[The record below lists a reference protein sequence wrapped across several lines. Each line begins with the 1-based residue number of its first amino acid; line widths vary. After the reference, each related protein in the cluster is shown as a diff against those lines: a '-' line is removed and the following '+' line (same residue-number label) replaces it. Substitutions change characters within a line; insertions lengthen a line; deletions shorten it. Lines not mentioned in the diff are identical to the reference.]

1 MVSTNDNTD
10 FDLVFSEME
19 EGDAPETSRLVTRAA
34 LLVIALVVI
43 AGALVYW
50 VLGNREKQIVGDLQQ
65 RTEILSSTRA
75 EVLKTWLDSLGN
87 SGQRLSRSDLF
98 RLFAAEVG
106 LAGGLPGQKSPL
118 GAQIPYMIEAVSEFA
133 RQEGLIGA
141 YLVDRRGRAIL
152 ASGGAPALTRPQ
164 RDAAVAVYASKRRR
178 VTPARETR
186 HGLTVDVILPVA
198 PPQEKNPAT
207 PDTVNGVFVF
217 TTSVQSALGDILK
230 PAPLMGASDRTRL
243 IQVAGQARFEID
255 PRAQPKLVPH
265 NWAEVVSIGKRLPFG
280 LRSSAAG
287 SAPVFSSG
295 AWVSGMPWLV
305 VHEVDAGLAL
315 SSLRQF
321 GWGVIGFA
329 VAVTLLLVA
338 AFTAF
343 WWHQASE
350 HNQALAGQYKD
361 LGRRIN
367 AQRRFL
373 DSVMRALT
381 EMVGLKGTG
390 GAYAYVN
397 PSFAEA
403 VGRSQD
409 AVIGLDDSEIFG
421 RGTAEALKKTDEQAR
436 DASMPIMTER
446 VIHLPAG
453 PRSLQITKVPYREE
467 AGDTT
472 GILSVARDV
481 TELREAE
488 AKRQAA
494 FQQMTRALVR
504 TIETVDPFLAGHTR
518 NVHEV
523 GLALAQSMGLGAEEV
538 ATIDITAMLAQIGKV
553 SIPREIV
560 AKFDRLT
567 AAEFDIMKSHVDNAL
582 GILRGVDFG
591 LPVVETL
598 AQIYERLDG
607 SGYPKGLSG
616 DQLSL
621 PALVLGVADVFCA
634 RLERR
639 SYRDPIAPQEAI
651 AVLADNAEK
660 YDSRVVEALAE
671 FIGSVAGEKFV
682 AQIQGG

>member
-1 MVSTNDNTD
+1 MTSTNDNTD
-10 FDLVFSEME
+10 FDLVFSETE
-19 EGDAPETSRLVTRAA
+19 EGDAPDTRRLITRAA

-50 VLGNREKQIVGDLQQ
+50 ALGNRERQLFGDLQQ
-65 RTEILSSTRA
+65 RAEIHSSTRA
-75 EVLKTWLDSLGN
+75 EILKTWLGSLGI

-106 LAGGLPGQKSPL
+106 LAGGLPSQNSPL
-118 GAQIPYMIEAVSEFA
+118 SVQVPYMIQAVTEYA

-152 ASGGAPALTRPQ
+152 ASSGAPALTKAQ
-164 RDAAVAVYASKRRR
+164 RDAAVAAHASKSRR
-178 VTPARETR
+178 VTPARETGR
-186 HGLTVDVILPVA
+186 GLTVDVILPVA

-207 PDTVNGVFVF
+207 PATVAGVFVF
-217 TTSVQSALGDILK
+217 TTSIQAALGDILM
-230 PAPLMGASDRTRL
+230 PSPLLGASDRTRL
-243 IQVAGQARFEID
+243 IQVAGKARLELD
-255 PRAQPKLVPH
+255 PRAQPSLAPRQWGEVPRAGE
-265 NWAEVVSIGKRLPFG
+265 NLAFG
-280 LRSSAAG
+280 LRPSAAG
-287 SAPVFSSG
+287 DAPVFSSG

-315 SSLRQF
+315 SSLGEYR
-321 GWGVIGFA
+321 WGVIGFA

-343 WWHQASE
+343 WWHQASD
-350 HNQALAGQYKD
+350 HSRALAGQYKD
-361 LGRRIN
+361 LGGRIN

-373 DSVMRALT
+373 ENVMRTLT

-390 GAYAYVN
+390 GSYVYVN

-409 AVIGLDDSEIFG
+409 AVTGLDDSEIFG
-421 RGTAEALKKTDEQAR
+421 RGTAQVLEKTDAQAR
-436 DASMPIMTER
+436 DAGKPVMIER
-446 VIHLPAG
+446 VIHLPTG
-453 PRSLQITKVPYREE
+453 PRHLQFTKVPYREE
-467 AGDTT
+467 AGKPT

-494 FQQMTRALVR
+494 FQQMTGALVR
-504 TIETVDPFLAGHTR
+504 TIENVDPFLAGHTR

-523 GLALAQSMGLGAEEV
+523 GLAIAERLGLQAEEV
-538 ATIDITAMLAQIGKV
+538 ATIDIAAMLAQIGKV

-560 AKFDRLT
+560 AKSERLT
-567 AAEFDIMKSHVDNAL
+567 AGEFDIMKTHVDNAMAV
-582 GILRGVDFG
+582 LRGVDFG

-598 AQIYERLDG
+598 AQVYERLDG
-607 SGYPKGLSG
+607 SGYPKGLAG

-621 PALVLGVADVFCA
+621 PARILGVADVFCA

-639 SYRDPIAPQEAI
+639 SYRDPISPQEAI
-651 AVLADNAEK
+651 SVLADNAGK
-660 YDSRVVEALAE
+660 YDSRVVDALKE
-671 FIGSVAGEKFV
+671 FIGSVAGEKLL
-682 AQIQGG
+682 AKIQGG

>member
-1 MVSTNDNTD
+1 MMSKNDNTD
-10 FDLVFSEME
+10 FDLVFSKIE
-19 EGDAPETSRLVTRAA
+19 ESDAPDASRLITRAT
-34 LLVIALVVI
+34 LLVIALVVV
-43 AGALVYW
+43 AGALVTW
-50 VLGNREKQIVGDLQQ
+50 VLGNRESQIFGDLQQ

-87 SGQRLSRSDLF
+87 SGQRLSRSDVF

-106 LAGGLPGQKSPL
+106 LAGGLPTQNSPL
-118 GAQIPYMIEAVSEFA
+118 GAQMPYMIEAISEYA

-152 ASGGAPALTRPQ
+152 ASGGAPALTRGQ
-164 RDAAVAVYASKRRR
+164 RDAAVAVYARKTRR

-198 PPQEKNPAT
+198 PPQEKTPAT
-207 PDTVNGVFVF
+207 PGTVAAVFVF

-230 PAPLMGASDRTRL
+230 PAPLMVASDRTRL
-243 IQVAGQARFEID
+243 IQVDGKARLEVD
-255 PRAQPKLVPH
+255 PRAQTKLAAH
-265 NWAEVVSIGKRLPFG
+265 NWGEALSIGERLPFG
-280 LRSSAAG
+280 LRPSAAG
-287 SAPVFSSG
+287 GAPVFSSG
-295 AWVSGMPWLV
+295 TWVSGMPWLV
-305 VHEVDAGLAL
+305 IHEVDAGLAL
-315 SSLRQF
+315 ASFREF
-321 GWGVIGFA
+321 GWGVIGLA

-338 AFTAF
+338 AFIAF
-343 WWHQASE
+343 WWRQASE
-350 HNQALAGQYKD
+350 HNQALAAQYRD
-361 LGRRIN
+361 LGGRIN

-373 DSVMRALT
+373 ENVMKTLS
-381 EMVGLKGTG
+381 EMVGLKGTS

-403 VGRSQD
+403 VGRSQG
-409 AVIGLDDSEIFG
+409 AVTGLDDSEIFG
-421 RGTAEALKKTDEQAR
+421 RGTAQALKKTDEQAHS
-436 DASMPIMTER
+436 ASKPIMTER
-446 VIHLPAG
+446 IIHLPAG
-453 PRSLQITKVPYREE
+453 PRHLQITKVPYRED
-467 AGDTT
+467 AGNTT

-504 TIETVDPFLAGHTR
+504 TIETVDPFLGGHTR

-523 GLALAQSMGLGAEEV
+523 GLALAQSMGLEAEEV

-560 AKFDRLT
+560 AKGDRLT

-582 GILRGVDFG
+582 GILRGVDFD

-621 PALVLGVADVFCA
+621 PALILGVADVFCA

-639 SYRDPIAPQEAI
+639 SYRDPITPQEAI

-660 YDSRVVEALAE
+660 YDSRVVDALKE
-671 FIGSVAGEKFV
+671 FIGSVAGEKFL
-682 AQIQGG
+682 AQIQGD